1 MSEAIEAAKRIVASV
16 AEADA
21 MLVARALLSSPRV
34 EDVRR
39 EALEEAAKVLNMKR
53 SQIRLMAGEMTAQE
67 MRTVQAVLASRICAI
82 RALSPPVG

>member
-34 EDVRR
+34 EEVRRMR
-39 EALEEAAKVLNMKR
+39 EALTALRSLVREGGVPRYTVTPGAALNSVIEELVDP
-53 SQIRLMAGEMTAQE
+53 
-67 MRTVQAVLASRICAI
+67 
-82 RALSPPVG
+82 ALSPPVG